1 MEWRLDSYGSSLFVT
16 SKWGLTFYRF
26 WHLISV
32 IWILV
37 EQLILHNLRE
47 KKESFLWQ
55 IHCQSFLRCVA
66 HFSLFCFDCSVCYDL
81 QKSLTILSSSLVSCS
96 LYSSK
101 KMFFIWS
108 NCILQ
113 SFGHKMF
120 FGCTSFYALVICN

>member
-47 KKESFLWQ
+47 KKESFL
-55 IHCQSFLRCVA
+55 
-66 HFSLFCFDCSVCYDL
+66 
-81 QKSLTILSSSLVSCS
+81 
-96 LYSSK
+96 
-101 KMFFIWS
+101 
-108 NCILQ
+108 
-113 SFGHKMF
+113 
-120 FGCTSFYALVICN
+120 